1 MIKVVYSWRDRAE
14 LGAQQCER
22 HYLSSHVHLAREA
35 FVGTPGFR
43 ALVYNRV
50 REARVNH
57 FNARASVAVEHDMDA
72 FIELYFDDLESM
84 DEAFKQPTLTA
95 MFEDHEN
102 FMETET
108 AANVHIYFVDE
119 TLVAGSVPT
128 GVAPA
133 QPNGQ

>member
-1 MIKVVYSWRDRAE
+1 MIKVVYAWRDRTA
-14 LGAQQCER
+14 LGAERCEQ
-22 HYLSSHVHLAREA
+22 HYLSNHVQLARKA

-50 REARVNH
+50 RETRVNH
-57 FNARASVAVEHDMDA
+57 YNARTSVRVEPEMDA

-84 DEAFKQPTLTA
+84 EQAFKQPTLTA

-108 AANVHIYFVDE
+108 SANVHIYYVEE
-119 TLVAGSVPT
+119 TLVAGSLPSGAVP
-128 GVAPA
+128 APSD
-133 QPNGQ
+133 GH